1 MSWNRPTL
9 CLSLISS
16 FLGLTACHNNAHLRT
31 QKIIE
36 PGEKVYSVSG
46 IVAFGGES
54 DYETGISGFRGE
66 VSMLSGR
73 EDGEAGP
80 YLGLGVVESG
90 GFDFIAGYEY
100 KRYSKYGK
108 VTKLGKLGVQAEL
121 NYTSGD
127 DDTYGFQGGTV
138 LHLRPSYTS
147 TTAKGEP
154 LYAGVHGLLALG
166 SLKEWGNW
174 NYSIYDPNTGYY
186 EWNYGKGLVD
196 YQFTSIGAGLTAGA
210 EIILQSSSL
219 QFQLDAGLVKNS
231 FSNFSPEEYESQYGE
246 EPSQTTFIITGSA
259 GMNFFKPAP
268 KTKLPTAPYPVPYY
282 YEEEETYEQEAEP
295 EPVLKFDPE
304 TGLPI
309 EKEPELQFD
318 PETGEPIELEE
329 NIKFDPE
336 TGEPI
341 PAEDKLEYD
350 PETGELI
357 VPGLQKPVL
366 EKVLLGGMK
375 ADLRLVDGI
384 SIADAT
390 LWSLQGYMVMVN
402 YDQPNLLYPN
412 ASLIRNRRMNRE
424 INLSQIS
431 SITVVGGT
439 KGIAG
444 ALLGCIGGGIM
455 GFGLPFLLGMVT
467 ERFEMIIIGL
477 IGGPL
482 GMLTGATS
490 GYKKTA
496 TETYDLST
504 MNREAKR
511 SMIITLSK
519 RTLG

>member
-1 MSWNRPTL
+1 
-9 CLSLISS
+9 
-16 FLGLTACHNNAHLRT
+16 
-31 QKIIE
+31 
-36 PGEKVYSVSG
+36 
-46 IVAFGGES
+46 
-54 DYETGISGFRGE
+54 
-66 VSMLSGR
+66 
-73 EDGEAGP
+73 
-80 YLGLGVVESG
+80 
-90 GFDFIAGYEY
+90 
-100 KRYSKYGK
+100 
-108 VTKLGKLGVQAEL
+108 
-121 NYTSGD
+121 
-127 DDTYGFQGGTV
+127 
-138 LHLRPSYTS
+138 
-147 TTAKGEP
+147 
-154 LYAGVHGLLALG
+154 
-166 SLKEWGNW
+166 
-174 NYSIYDPNTGYY
+174 
-186 EWNYGKGLVD
+186 
-196 YQFTSIGAGLTAGA
+196 
-210 EIILQSSSL
+210 
-219 QFQLDAGLVKNS
+219 LDAGLVKNS
-231 FSNFSPEEYESQYGE
+231 FSNFSAEEYESQYGE
-246 EPSQTTFIITGSA
+246 EPSQTTFIVTGSA
-259 GMNFFKPAP
+259 GMNFFKPAT

-390 LWSLQGYMVMVN
+390 
-402 YDQPNLLYPN
+402 
-412 ASLIRNRRMNRE
+412 
-424 INLSQIS
+424 
-431 SITVVGGT
+431 
-439 KGIAG
+439 
-444 ALLGCIGGGIM
+444 
-455 GFGLPFLLGMVT
+455 
-467 ERFEMIIIGL
+467 
-477 IGGPL
+477 
-482 GMLTGATS
+482 S